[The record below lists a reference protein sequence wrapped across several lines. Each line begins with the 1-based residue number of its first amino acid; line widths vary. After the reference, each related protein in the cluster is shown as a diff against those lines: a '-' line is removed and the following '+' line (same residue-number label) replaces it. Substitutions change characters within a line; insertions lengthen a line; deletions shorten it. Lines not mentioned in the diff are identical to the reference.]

1 MKPKVKKTIQLV
13 LSWILLI
20 FAVLLGI
27 SGAVLGF
34 LGTAFFI
41 SNTTV
46 ISAAAL
52 LVCLVFSSGLAWIAG
67 GKIAPSHR
75 GRFALGVGIGTS
87 LLVII
92 ISYFTVFKPL
102 VPPAEIKAPLVP
114 DYVQY
119 WDLPT
124 GSHIA
129 YRKIPALQQSHKEP
143 VIFLHGGPG
152 AGFVALEPV
161 ADAVSPLARQGYD
174 VYIYDQIGG
183 GLSDRLPNIREYS
196 MARHMTDLDCIRKQ
210 IKAEKIIL
218 IGESFGAELAINYIA
233 HYPGNVEKCILVSPG
248 ELNHREWENKHR
260 GWPRDRLSQERLQ
273 MMKSTLLPHA
283 FRYIL
288 LELLID
294 INPGAGY
301 NLISHQEAD
310 MFFNKIL
317 SYLID
322 GAVCNPANLPE
333 EIPIYMGFWAYTM
346 IEEDLKVQDTN
357 LNPLLKACNVPLL
370 IIKGECDYIVWEVT
384 IQYKTVFPNS
394 TLLYFKGAGHMP
406 YLEKPDLF
414 TDAVSAFLLDRPLPL
429 PSYTGTQPPEK

>member
-1 MKPKVKKTIQLV
+1 MKLNVKRIIQLI
-13 LSWILLI
+13 LSWILVIL
-20 FAVLLGI
+20 AVLVGI
-27 SGAVLGF
+27 LGAVLGF

-41 SNTTV
+41 SSTTV
-46 ISAAAL
+46 ISTAAL
-52 LVCLVFSSGLAWIAG
+52 LVSLAFSAGLAWIAF

-87 LLVII
+87 LLVIL

-114 DYVQY
+114 NYVQY

-124 GSHIA
+124 GSQIA
-129 YRKIPALQQSHKEP
+129 YRKIPALQPSHKAP

-152 AGFVALEPV
+152 AGFVAVKPV

-174 VYIYDQIGG
+174 IYIYDQIGG
-183 GLSDRLPNIREYS
+183 GLSGRLPNIREYS
-196 MARHMTDLDCIRKQ
+196 LALQVTDLDWIRKQ
-210 IKAEKIIL
+210 IKAEKMIL
-218 IGESFGAELAINYIA
+218 IGESFGAVLAVNYLA
-233 HYPGNVEKCILVSPG
+233 HYPGKVEKCILVSPG
-248 ELNHREWENKHR
+248 ELYAREWENKHR
-260 GWPRDRLSQERLQ
+260 GWPRDRVSQERLQ
-273 MMKSTLLPHA
+273 MMRSDLLPHY

-301 NLISHQEAD
+301 NLVSHQEAD
-310 MFFNKIL
+310 MFYNKIA

-322 GAVCNPANLPE
+322 GFVCSPANLSE
-333 EIPIYMGFWAYTM
+333 EIPIYFGFWAYTM
-346 IEEDLKVQDTN
+346 MEEDLKVQDTN
-357 LNPLLKACNVPLL
+357 LDPLLKANNVPVL

-384 IQYKTVFPNS
+384 IQYKTLFPDS

-414 TDAVSAFLLDRPLPL
+414 SDAVSAFLLDKPLPF
-429 PSYTGTQPPEK
+429 PAYIGTQPPQK

>member
-1 MKPKVKKTIQLV
+1 VKPNVKKTIQLV

-20 FAVLLGI
+20 LAVLLGMA
-27 SGAVLGF
+27 GAVLGF

-41 SNTTV
+41 SSTTV
-46 ISAAAL
+46 ISIVAL
-52 LVCLVFSSGLAWIAG
+52 LVCLAFSTGLAWIAG

-75 GRFALGVGIGTS
+75 GRFALGVGFGIV
-87 LLVII
+87 LLVIL

-102 VPPAEIKAPLVP
+102 VPPAEIKAPFVP

-129 YRKIPALQQSHKEP
+129 YRKIPALQQSGKEP

-152 AGFVALEPV
+152 AGFVAVKPV

-183 GLSDRLPNIREYS
+183 GLSGRLPNIREYS
-196 MARHMTDLDCIRKQ
+196 LARHMTDLDWIRKQ
-210 IKAEKIIL
+210 IKAEKVIL
-218 IGESFGAELAINYIA
+218 IGESFGAVLAANYIA
-233 HYPGNVEKCILVSPG
+233 HYPTNVEKCILVSPG
-248 ELNHREWENKHR
+248 VLYDREWENKHR
-260 GWPRDRLSQERLQ
+260 GLPRDRVSQEKLQ
-273 MMKSTLLPHA
+273 MMKSALLPHF

-294 INPGAGY
+294 INPEAGY

-310 MFFNKIL
+310 MFFIKFF
-317 SYLID
+317 SFLID
-322 GAVCNPANLPE
+322 GFVCNPASLPE
-333 EIPIYMGFWAYTM
+333 EIPIYFGFWAYTM
-346 IEEDLKVQDTN
+346 LEEDLMARDTN
-357 LNPLLKACNVPLL
+357 LDPLLKANNVPVL
-370 IIKGECDYIVWEVT
+370 IIKGECDYVVWEVT
-384 IQYKTVFPNS
+384 YKYKTVFPNS

-414 TDAVSAFLLDRPLPL
+414 IDAVSAFLLDRPLP
-429 PSYTGTQPPEK
+429 GQKV

>member
-1 MKPKVKKTIQLV
+1 VKPNVKKTIQLV
-13 LSWILLI
+13 LSWILVIL
-20 FAVLLGI
+20 AVLLGI

-46 ISAAAL
+46 ISAIAL
-52 LVCLVFSSGLAWIAG
+52 LVCLAFSTGLARIAAE
-67 GKIAPSHR
+67 KIAPSHR

-87 LLVII
+87 LLVIV

-119 WDLPT
+119 WDLST

-129 YRKIPALQQSHKEP
+129 YRKIPTLQPSHKAP

-161 ADAVSPLARQGYD
+161 ADAVSPLAREGYD

-183 GLSDRLPNIREYS
+183 GLSARLPDIREYS
-196 MARHMTDLDCIRKQ
+196 LARHMTDLDCIRKQ

-218 IGESFGAELAINYIA
+218 IGESFGARLAVNYMA
-233 HYPGNVEKCILVSPG
+233 HYPGKVEKCILVSPG
-248 ELNHREWENKHR
+248 EIKPREWENKHR
-260 GWPRDRLSQERLQ
+260 GWPRDRVSQEKLQ
-273 MMKSTLLPHA
+273 MMKSDLRPHF

-288 LELLID
+288 LELLVD

-301 NLISHQEAD
+301 NLVSHQEAD
-310 MFFNKIL
+310 AFFNKIFSFL
-317 SYLID
+317 VD
-322 GAVCNPANLPE
+322 GFVCNPANLPE
-333 EIPIYMGFWAYTM
+333 EIPIYFGFWAYTM
-346 IEEDLKVQDTN
+346 MEEDLKVQDTN
-357 LNPLLKACNVPLL
+357 LDPLLKASNVPVL

-406 YLEKPDLF
+406 YLEQPDLF
-414 TDAVSAFLLDRPLPL
+414 SDAVSAFLLDRPLPL
-429 PSYTGTQPPEK
+429 PSYTGTESPQR

>member
-1 MKPKVKKTIQLV
+1 VKPNVKRTIQLV
-13 LSWILLI
+13 LNWILVI

-27 SGAVLGF
+27 LGAVLGF

-41 SNTTV
+41 SSITV
-46 ISAAAL
+46 ISGAAL
-52 LVCLVFSSGLAWIAG
+52 LVCLGFSMGLARIAG
-67 GKIAPSHR
+67 GKIAPLHP

-102 VPPAEIKAPLVP
+102 VSPAEIRTPLVP

-129 YRKIPALQQSHKEP
+129 YRKIPALQPSHKAP

-152 AGFVALEPV
+152 GGFVAFEPV
-161 ADAVSPLARQGYD
+161 ANAVSPLTREGYD

-183 GLSDRLPNIREYS
+183 GLSARLPNIREYS
-196 MARHMTDLDCIRKQ
+196 LGRHMTDLDCIRKH
-210 IKAEKIIL
+210 IKAGKIIL
-218 IGESFGAELAINYIA
+218 IGESFGAILAVNYMA
-233 HYPGNVEKCILVSPG
+233 HYPGKVEKCILVSPG
-248 ELNHREWENKHR
+248 ELYHREWENKHR
-260 GWPRDRLSQERLQ
+260 GWPRDRVSQERLQ
-273 MMKSTLLPHA
+273 MMKSTLMPHF

-288 LELLID
+288 LELLVD

-301 NLISHQEAD
+301 NLVSHQEAD
-310 MFFNKIL
+310 MFYNKIF
-317 SYLID
+317 SFLID
-322 GAVCNPANLPE
+322 GFVCSPANLPE
-333 EIPIYMGFWAYTM
+333 EIPIYFGFWAYTM
-346 IEEDLKVQDTN
+346 MEKDLKVQDTN
-357 LNPLLKACNVPLL
+357 LDPLLKASNVPVL
-370 IIKGECDYIVWEVT
+370 IIKCECDYIIWEVT
-384 IQYKTVFPNS
+384 YQYKTLFPDS

-414 TDAVSAFLLDRPLPL
+414 SDTVSAFLLDRPLPL

>member
-1 MKPKVKKTIQLV
+1 VKPRVKKTIQLV

-20 FAVLLGI
+20 LAVLMGI
-27 SGAVLGF
+27 LGAVLGF

-41 SNTTV
+41 SSTTV

-52 LVCLVFSSGLAWIAG
+52 LVGLAFSTGLARIAG
-67 GKIAPSHR
+67 EKIAPAHR

-102 VPPAEIKAPLVP
+102 VPLAEIKAPLVP

-129 YRKIPALQQSHKEP
+129 YRKIPALQQSHKAP

-152 AGFVALEPV
+152 GGFVAFEPV
-161 ADAVSPLARQGYD
+161 ADAVSPLGRQGYD

-183 GLSDRLPNIREYS
+183 GLSARLPNIREYS
-196 MARHMTDLDCIRKQ
+196 LARHMTDLDCIRKQ
-210 IKAEKIIL
+210 IEAEKIIL
-218 IGESFGAELAINYIA
+218 IGESFGAILAVNYMA
-233 HYPGNVEKCILVSPG
+233 HYPGKVEKCILVSPG
-248 ELNHREWENKHR
+248 QLYHREWENKHR
-260 GWPRDRLSQERLQ
+260 GWPRDRVSQERLQ
-273 MMKSTLLPHA
+273 MMRSDLLPHF

-288 LELLID
+288 LELLVD

-310 MFFNKIL
+310 MFFNKIA

-322 GAVCNPANLPE
+322 GFVCSPANLPE
-333 EIPIYMGFWAYTM
+333 EIPIYFGFWAYTM
-346 IEEDLKVQDTN
+346 LEEDLMARDTN
-357 LNPLLKACNVPLL
+357 LDPLLKATNVPVL

-406 YLEKPDLF
+406 YLEKPNLF
-414 TDAVSAFLLDRPLPL
+414 SDAVSAFLLDRPLPL
-429 PSYTGTQPPEK
+429 PAYSGN